1 MENTLWTNTVIASGT
16 VIGLV
21 IYTGKETRSVM
32 NTSNP
37 ASKVGRLDLEL
48 NTMSKL
54 LFILMLLLSF
64 ILVALQQFTG
74 YWGISLFRFTILF
87 SSIIPISMRV
97 NLDMGKTL
105 YSYFIMKDK
114 NIPGTVWFLNSELTL
129 IDCKK

>member
-114 NIPGTVWFLNSELTL
+114 NIPGTV
-129 IDCKK
+129 